1 MVQRCPE
8 AARYPFAMRLALVA
22 ITVSLLVLLATAC
35 SDPGVRL
42 APALAGTTFDRPVEV
57 GAYPDGR
64 TFVAEQGGAIWL
76 VEDDGATASLLDLGA
91 LVDDDLGE
99 GLLSVALDPAFEENG
114 HLWAWYFAADEP
126 PRATLARFKVVEGQ
140 AGPGSA
146 LVVLEALQP
155 GYNQNGGTVRFG
167 PDGMLYLSIGD
178 GSASLD
184 PFEQGQDTT
193 TLLATVIRID
203 VSASTAANPYVV
215 PADNPFAGRDDVLPE
230 IFAYGFRNPFR
241 MDIDPESGDVWLG
254 DVGAS
259 STEEV
264 NRVLPGGNYGW
275 SILEGARCLDAG
287 DCDTGGLSPPVA
299 TYEHAEGVCAVI
311 GGVIY
316 RGDALDHLLGRYLF
330 ADFCSGQV
338 LALDTRDGV
347 AIPAVIATLEG
358 APVTF
363 GRDANGEVLIADYAG
378 GGIYRL
384 EAE

>member
-1 MVQRCPE
+1 
-8 AARYPFAMRLALVA
+8 MRLALVA

-42 APALAGTTFDRPVEV
+42 APALTGTTFDRPVEV

-76 VEDDGATASLLDLGA
+76 VDDDGATASLLDLSA

-114 HLWAWYFAADEP
+114 HLWAWYFAAGAP
-126 PRATLARFKVVEGQ
+126 PRATLARFEVRDGQ
-140 AGPGSA
+140 ANPESA

-155 GYNQNGGTVRFG
+155 GYNQNGGAIRFG

-184 PFEQGQDTT
+184 PFNQGQDTT

-203 VSASTAANPYVV
+203 VSASTAASPYVV
-215 PADNPFAGRDDVLPE
+215 PADNPFVGRDDVLPE

-241 MDIDPESGDVWLG
+241 LDIDPASGDVWLG

-259 STEEV
+259 SSEEV

-275 SILEGARCLDAG
+275 SIVEGARCLDTG
-287 DCDTGGLSPPVA
+287 DCDTAGLQPPAA

-311 GGVIY
+311 GGVVY
-316 RGDALDHLLGRYLF
+316 RGDALDHLRGHYLF
-330 ADFCSGQV
+330 ADFCSGHV
-338 LALDTRDGV
+338 FALDTRDDG
-347 AIPAVIATLEG
+347 ATPAMIATLEG

-363 GRDANGEVLIADYAG
+363 GRDGDGEVLIADYAG

>member
-22 ITVSLLVLLATAC
+22 IAVSLLLLSAAC
-35 SDPGVRL
+35 AEPAVRL
-42 APALAGTTFDRPVEV
+42 VPALAGATFDRPVEV
-57 GAYPDGR
+57 GAYPDGP

-76 VEDDGATASLLDLGA
+76 VDDNGVTASLLDLST
-91 LVDDDLGE
+91 LVDDELGE
-99 GLLSVALDPAFEENG
+99 GLLSVALDPAFEANG
-114 HLWAWYFAADEP
+114 HLWAWYFAAGEP
-126 PRATLARFKVVEGQ
+126 PRTTLARFEVRDGQ
-140 AGPGSA
+140 ADPGSA
-146 LVVLEALQP
+146 LVVLETLQP

-184 PFEQGQDTT
+184 PFEQGQDTS
-193 TLLATVIRID
+193 TLLATVIRVD
-203 VSASTAANPYVV
+203 VSASTEARPYEV
-215 PADNPFAGRDDVLPE
+215 PADNPFVGRDGVLPE

-241 MDIDPESGDVWLG
+241 MDIDPASGDVWLG
-254 DVGAS
+254 DVGDS

-275 SILEGARCLDAG
+275 SILEGARCLDVG
-287 DCDTGGLSPPVA
+287 DCDTSGLQPPVA

-311 GGVIY
+311 GGLVY
-316 RGDALDHLLGRYLF
+316 RGDALDYLRGHYLF
-330 ADFCSGQV
+330 ADFCSGQIF
-338 LALDTRDGV
+338 ALDTRDDG
-347 AIPAVIATLEG
+347 ATSAVLATLEG

-363 GRDANGEVLIADYAG
+363 GRDADGEVLVADYAG

>member
-1 MVQRCPE
+1 
-8 AARYPFAMRLALVA
+8 MRPSLVA
-22 ITVSLLVLLATAC
+22 IAILLLVPLATAC
-35 SDPGVRL
+35 AAPGVRL
-42 APALAGTTFDRPVEV
+42 VPALDGATFDRPVEV

-64 TFVAEQGGAIWL
+64 TFVAEQGGTIWL
-76 VEDDGATASLLDLGA
+76 VDGAGATASLLDLTA
-91 LVDDDLGE
+91 LVDDDQGE
-99 GLLSVALDPAFEENG
+99 GLLSVALDPDFDANG
-114 HLWAWYFAADEP
+114 HLWAWYFAAGEP
-126 PRATLARFKVVEGQ
+126 PRATLARFEIVEGQ
-140 AGPGSA
+140 ADPGSA
-146 LVVLEALQP
+146 LIVLEALQP
-155 GYNQNGGTVRFG
+155 GYNQNGGAIRFG

-203 VSASTAANPYVV
+203 VSASSATNPYAV
-215 PADNPFAGRDDVLPE
+215 PADNPFVGSDGVLPE

-241 MDIDPESGDVWLG
+241 MDIDPESGEVWLG

-264 NRVLPGGNYGW
+264 NRVVAGGNYGW
-275 SILEGARCLDAG
+275 SILEGTRCLDTG
-287 DCDTGGLSPPVA
+287 DCDTSGLVPPVA
-299 TYEHAEGVCAVI
+299 TYQHTEDSCAVI
-311 GGVIY
+311 GGIVY
-316 RGDALDHLLGRYLF
+316 RGDALDHLRGHYLF

-338 LALDTRDGV
+338 FALDTDEDV
-347 AIPAVIATLEG
+347 ATPEVIATLKG

-363 GRDANGEVLIADYAG
+363 GRDADGEVLIADYAD